1 MPLASRGSSMRL
13 VRARL
18 ALRMTGLLR
27 ILATSLLGCA
37 ALQASVAS
45 AALLDRHPGGP
56 FPNRPIRLVVTFPPG
71 GGTDVLARILGAQ
84 LGEVWREQVIID
96 NRPGASGNIGAEI
109 VARAAADGYTLL
121 MVNSTFAMNA
131 GLYSNLKFDS
141 VRDFSAIARVASTS
155 GIVAV
160 HPTLA
165 VSSMGELI
173 AAAKARPGKIAY
185 SSCGSGTPQHLS
197 GELLKFMAKIELVHV
212 PYKGCAPALADALA
226 GQVPVVFNTV
236 PNVLP
241 HARAGR
247 LRALAVTSGKR
258 FPLEPDLPSVAEAG
272 LPGYDVDQWFAVLG
286 PAGIPPAV
294 IETLNRE
301 IVRIVAAP
309 ALREKL
315 MAQYFVPAPS
325 TSQELATIVR
335 EDIAR
340 WAKLIKQVGI
350 RVD

>member
-1 MPLASRGSSMRL
+1 VHVPL
-13 VRARL
+13 
-18 ALRMTGLLR
+18 
-27 ILATSLLGCA
+27 
-37 ALQASVAS
+37 AS
-45 AALLDRHPGGP
+45 AALLERNPEGP

-84 LGEVWREQVIID
+84 LGDVWREQVIID

-131 GLYSNLKFDS
+131 GLYTKLTFDS
-141 VRDFSAIARVASTS
+141 VRDFSAVARVASTS

-160 HPTLA
+160 HPALA
-165 VSSMGELI
+165 VSSIAELV

-197 GELLKFMAKIELVHV
+197 GELLKFMAKIELIHV
-212 PYKGCAPALADALA
+212 PYKGCAPALADGLA
-226 GQVPVVFNTV
+226 GQVPVIFNTV
-236 PNVLP
+236 PNVMP

-258 FPLEPDLPSVAEAG
+258 FPLEPDLPAVSEAG

-286 PAGIPPAV
+286 PAGIPQPV

-301 IVRIVAAP
+301 IVRIVTAP

-315 MAQYFVPAPS
+315 VAQYFVPAPS
-325 TSQELATIVR
+325 SAQELAVIVR

>member
-1 MPLASRGSSMRL
+1 M
-13 VRARL
+13 
-18 ALRMTGLLR
+18 LRSLC
-27 ILATSLLGCA
+27 ILFPACA
-37 ALQASVAS
+37 ALHASGSS
-45 AALLDRHPGGP
+45 AALMERHAEGP
-56 FPNRPIRLVVTFPPG
+56 FPNRPLRLVVTFPPG
-71 GGTDVLARILGAQ
+71 GGTDVLARMLGAQ
-84 LGEVWREQVIID
+84 LGDVWREQVIID

-160 HPTLA
+160 HPALA

-173 AAAKARPGKIAY
+173 AAARARPGRLAY
-185 SSCGSGTPQHLS
+185 SSCGAGTPQHLS
-197 GELLKFMAKIELVHV
+197 GELLKFMAKVELVHV
-212 PYKGCAPALADALA
+212 PYKGCAPALADGLG
-226 GQVPVVFNTV
+226 GQVPVIFNTV
-236 PNVLP
+236 PNVVP
-241 HARAGR
+241 HAKAGR
-247 LRALAVTSGKR
+247 LRALAVTSAQR
-258 FPLEPDLPSVAEAG
+258 FPLEPDLPTVAEAG

-294 IETLNRE
+294 IDTLNRE

-315 MAQYFVPAPS
+315 VAQYFVPAPS
-325 TSQELATIVR
+325 TPQELAAVVR
-335 EDIAR
+335 DDIAR